1 MVKNPSA
8 MQETQEMGVQS
19 LGREDPLEREMATH
33 SHILAWRI
41 PWREEPGG
49 LQSMGVAKSQIQ
61 LNYETTTTNQSSHMS
76 FSLSFVQLNAKHSLA
91 FLAGKS
97 LSFLKHLTQIEM
109 QFLNEQ
115 GVHQVA
121 RLK

>member
-49 LQSMGVAKSQIQ
+49 LQSMGVAKSQTQ
-61 LNYETTTTNQSSHMS
+61 QR
-76 FSLSFVQLNAKHSLA
+76 LS
-91 FLAGKS
+91 
-97 LSFLKHLTQIEM
+97 TPRM
-109 QFLNEQ
+109 QDLYLQHVNS
-115 GVHQVA
+115 
-121 RLK
+121 

>member
-1 MVKNPSA
+1 
-8 MQETQEMGVQS
+8 MGVQS
-19 LGREDPLEREMATH
+19 LGQEDTLEREMATH
-33 SHILAWRI
+33 SRILAWEI
-41 PWREEPGG
+41 PWTEESGG
-49 LQSMGVAKSQIQ
+49 LQSIGVAKSQIQ
-61 LNYETTTTNQSSHMS
+61 LNYETTTTTNQSLHMS
-76 FSLSFVQLNAKHSLA
+76 FSLSFAQLNAKHSLA
-91 FLAGKS
+91 FLSGKS

>member
-1 MVKNPSA
+1 
-8 MQETQEMGVQS
+8 MGVQS

-49 LQSMGVAKSQIQ
+49 LQSTGVAKSQIQ

>member
-49 LQSMGVAKSQIQ
+49 LQSTGVAKSQIQ